1 MSNKYI
7 TIGIP
12 TYNREKIIFS
22 NINSLN
28 KSNFLDNNNINLI
41 VSDNCSSD
49 NIVKKLESLNCK
61 NLRIIKNK
69 KIQVIQKRNTKYI
82 ICLKI
87 FSD

>member
-69 KIQVIQKRNTKYI
+69 KI
-82 ICLKI
+82 
-87 FSD
+87 